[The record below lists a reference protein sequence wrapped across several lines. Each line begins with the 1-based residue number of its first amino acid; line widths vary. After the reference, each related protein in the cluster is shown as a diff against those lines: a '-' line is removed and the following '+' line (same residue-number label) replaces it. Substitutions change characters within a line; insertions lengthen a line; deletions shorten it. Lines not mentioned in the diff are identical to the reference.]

1 MSTLQSNAGSAWARV
16 SGRVTWGHCVLATL
30 TFVALVAPVI
40 SPYDPNMQFT
50 GMQLVP
56 AGTPDHWLGTDE
68 LSRDILSRT
77 IYGTRISMGV
87 GVASVLIGAS
97 IGILSGIISAT
108 AHPIV
113 GGFIMRVCDFLLAI
127 PGVLLG
133 IVVVSLMGAG
143 ISSVCIAIAIINLPD
158 FARLM
163 RASTLREKN
172 LDYVRAARAQGAG
185 YRRILVRHLLPNAL
199 PTSLG
204 QLPVSIGQAILLEA
218 GLSFLGLGVQAP
230 TASWGA
236 MLSKSRDYLA
246 LAPFYALVPGILLFL
261 FVLALNKVS
270 DRTRT

>member
-1 MSTLQSNAGSAWARV
+1 MSISNLPNTTPTRARLSGS
-16 SGRVTWGHCVLATL
+16 VTWGHWVLAALTL
-30 TFVALVAPVI
+30 VALAAPI
-40 SPYDPNMQFT
+40 LAPYDPNMQFT
-50 GMQLVP
+50 GLQLAP
-56 AGTPDHWLGTDE
+56 AGTPGHWLGTDE

-87 GVASVLIGAS
+87 GVGSVLTGAFL
-97 IGILSGIISAT
+97 GILAGIVSAT
-108 AHPIV
+108 ADPLV

-133 IVVVSLMGAG
+133 IVVVSLIGAG
-143 ISSVCIAIAIINLPD
+143 TLQVCVAIAIINLPD

-185 YRRILVRHLLPNAL
+185 YGRILYRHLLPNAL

-204 QLPVSIGQAILLEA
+204 QLPLSIGQAILLEA

-246 LAPFYALVPGILLFL
+246 LSPFYALVPGLLLFP

-270 DRTRT
+270 DRI